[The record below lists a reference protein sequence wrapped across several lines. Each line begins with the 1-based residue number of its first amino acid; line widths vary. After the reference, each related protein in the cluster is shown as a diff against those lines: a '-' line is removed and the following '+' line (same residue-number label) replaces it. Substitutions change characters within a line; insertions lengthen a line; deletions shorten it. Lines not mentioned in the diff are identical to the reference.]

1 MSLSPL
7 LSGSL
12 ALILAA
18 AVVVL
23 LQYSPDEKQLGAI
36 VVTHL
41 DVVVEP
47 W

>member
-1 MSLSPL
+1 MSLRPL

-12 ALILAA
+12 ALILVA
-18 AVVVL
+18 AVVDL
-23 LQYSPDEKQLGAI
+23 LQYSPDEKRLGAI